1 MVLPDWVKRFKTRG
15 VEIRDFGNR
24 YYAYR
29 VSSHWDPVKERAVKV
44 TGEYLGVVTRG
55 GIVKKQSL
63 TEIRGDYD
71 YGNVAF
77 LYQVASEK
85 IVPILRETF
94 PYLYERMIS
103 YSLLRLIHPLPIKS
117 VRHLYLKTY
126 LSKIMDES
134 MTPSSISGMLSSL
147 PMDSMF
153 DVMRRMTEKG
163 EYILMDS
170 TAIFSRSSNI
180 SILDLGHNSKDIHL
194 PQINVMMLFSVSR
207 EEPTFI
213 RIVPGSIRD
222 VTALVTTME
231 MAGVERCVVILDK
244 GFYSTDNI
252 KRLRS
257 KHLSFIMPLR
267 RNSSLI
273 PETDE
278 FQGVF
283 TYEGR
288 PIKYWLSVEGIYTYE
303 DPVLRM
309 EEERDYLQRIKEG
322 KSSKKSYMEDQK
334 NFGKIHLLSDLKE
347 PPESIYRLYK
357 KREYVEYAFNVFKN
371 DLEADRS
378 YLRDERMLFTYL
390 FLNFLSLNIH
400 FRILAMKDEKYSIQD
415 ILLILSRIKVYS
427 VGDEE
432 IMGEIPKDAR
442 ELVSDLKIDL
452 DVLRKY

>member
-1 MVLPDWVKRFKTRG
+1 MVLPDWVRRWKSKG
-15 VEIRDFGNR
+15 IEIRDFGNR

-29 VSSHWDPVKERAVKV
+29 VSSRWDKNKKRAVKV

-77 LYQVASEK
+77 LYQVAREK
-85 IVPILRETF
+85 VVPILREVF
-94 PYLYERMIS
+94 PYLYERIIA
-103 YSLLRLIHPLPIKS
+103 YSLLRIILPLPIKS

-126 LSKIMDES
+126 LSRIMDES
-134 MTPSSISGMLSSL
+134 MTPASISGMLSSL
-147 PMDSMF
+147 PIDSTF
-153 DVMRRMTEKG
+153 EVMRKMTERG

-180 SILDLGHNSKDIHL
+180 SILDLGHNSRDIHL
-194 PQINVMMLFSVSR
+194 PQINVMMLFSISR
-207 EEPTFI
+207 DEPTFI
-213 RIVPGSIRD
+213 RVIPGSIRD
-222 VTALVTTME
+222 VTALVATMD
-231 MAGVERCVVILDK
+231 MAGIERCVVILDK
-244 GFYSTDNI
+244 GFYSLDNV
-252 KRLRS
+252 KKLRS
-257 KHLSFIMPLR
+257 RHLSFIMPLR

-273 PETDE
+273 PDVKE

-288 PIKYWLSVEGIYTYE
+288 PIKYWLSVEGVFTYE

-309 EEERDYLQRIKEG
+309 EEERDYLRRIGEG
-322 KSSKKSYMEDQK
+322 KSSKKSYTEDST
-334 NFGKIHLLSDLKE
+334 NFGKIHLLSDLME
-347 PPESIYRLYK
+347 NPERVYRLYK

-415 ILLILSRIKVYS
+415 IMLILSRIKVYS
-427 VGDEE
+427 VGEEE

-442 ELVSDLKIDL
+442 ELVSNLKIDL
-452 DVLRKY
+452 DILRKY

>member
-1 MVLPDWVKRFKTRG
+1 MVLPDWVKRFKTKG

-29 VSSHWDPVKERAVKV
+29 VSSHWDSERRRAVKV

-85 IVPILRETF
+85 IVPILREAF
-94 PYLYERMIS
+94 PYLYERMVA

-117 VRHLYLKTY
+117 VRYLYLKTY
-126 LSKIMDES
+126 LSRIMDES

-147 PMDSMF
+147 PMDSTF
-153 DVMRRMTEKG
+153 DVMRRMTERG
-163 EYILMDS
+163 EYALMDS

-207 EEPTFI
+207 EEPTFMRVI
-213 RIVPGSIRD
+213 PGSIRD
-222 VTALVTTME
+222 VTALVATME

-244 GFYSTDNI
+244 GFYSLDNI
-252 KRLRS
+252 KRLKSR
-257 KHLSFIMPLR
+257 HLSFIMPLR

-273 PETDE
+273 PDAEE
-278 FQGVF
+278 FMGVF
-283 TYEGR
+283 SYEGR
-288 PIKYWLSVEGIYTYE
+288 PIKYWLSVGGVFTYE

-309 EEERDYLQRIKEG
+309 EEERDYLHRVEQG
-322 KSSKKSYMEDQK
+322 KSSKKSYAEDSK
-334 NFGKIHLLSDLKE
+334 SFGRIHLLSDLKDS
-347 PPESIYRLYK
+347 PESIYVLYK

-400 FRILAMKDEKYSIQD
+400 FRILAMKDEKYSVQD

-427 VGDEE
+427 VGEEE

-442 ELVSDLKIDL
+442 ELVSEMKIDL
-452 DVLRKY
+452 DILRKY